1 MKKFLVKLFT
11 LVSEHEACGK
21 AMYEA
26 LYASKIA
33 PIMDQILVKNEE
45 IIKLQAEL
53 AECKAEISSRKVN
66 EESNARPKRKYNK
79 RKKADD
85 KA

>member
-1 MKKFLVKLFT
+1 MQKFLVKLFT
-11 LVSEHEACGK
+11 WVSEHEAFEK

-26 LYASKIA
+26 LYASRIA
-33 PIMDQILVKNEE
+33 PLMEQVLLKTEE
-45 IIKLQAEL
+45 IVKLKEEL
-53 AECKAEISSRKVN
+53 ADCKAEISSRKVN
-66 EESNARPKRKYNK
+66 EEPNVRPKRKYNK